1 MLIIEIILLIIFWK
15 VYDRIF
21 PPRDPIKEKL
31 EMERK
36 QAREFYDKYC
46 CNDYSVKREIDKKM
60 KIVDSE
66 VHDITKELEEAI
78 GQHPTQ
84 VMIMWALYA
93 KRGMLPMS
101 YQLYDDYSPLLRKHD
116 RICWVYEELS
126 PDEKKYGR
134 LHFLQWLDREL
145 ESHGLDQRLC
155 KAQNDNMISRMP
167 IQKAWELGWNDV
179 CFWPPV
185 RFLARNN

>member
-1 MLIIEIILLIIFWK
+1 MFIIEIILLIIFWK

-21 PPRDPIKEKL
+21 PPRDPVKEKW
-31 EMERK
+31 ERERN
-36 QAREFYDKYC
+36 QAKEFYDKYC

-60 KIVDSE
+60 KMVDSE
-66 VHDITKELEEAI
+66 VRDITKELEEEI
-78 GQHPTQ
+78 EQHPTQ

-116 RICWVYEELS
+116 RICWVYEELG
-126 PDEKKYGR
+126 PDEKKHAR
-134 LHFLQWLDREL
+134 LRFLRWLDREL
-145 ESHGLDQRLC
+145 ESHGFDQRLYC
-155 KAQNDNMISRMP
+155 APDKSEGSGDP
-167 IQKAWELGWNDV
+167 IQKRWWLDGCDV